1 MDFRYIAVSYI
12 IGTVFIGF
20 TYGEIKTDMSLHKEN
35 LTSLKSLFLSLVN
48 MTIAMF
54 TVFSLIFYVTI

>member
-12 IGTVFIGF
+12 IGAIFIGF

-35 LTSLKSLFLSLVN
+35 LASLKSLFLSLVN
-48 MTIAMF
+48 VTIVMF
-54 TVFSLIFYVTI
+54 TAFSLTFYVTI